1 MSPTFQGRLMK
12 AVFSTLP
19 INDAHPITLEFLSH
33 IEDLIDHPTVLNLHN
48 YSQHLN
54 TSRFQHSLNVA
65 YYAFLF
71 ARRLNI
77 NVSDCVRGA
86 LLHDLFLYNW
96 RTEQMTPG
104 KHVNVHPQEALKNA
118 KMITDVSPIMEDV
131 IVNHMWPLG
140 NSKPQSKE
148 AWIVQASDKLCAVME
163 VTYQMKIKSLQHNLV
178 GVMLGLVLF
187 LR

>member
-1 MSPTFQGRLMK
+1 MK
-12 AVFSTLP
+12 AIFSTLP
-19 INDAHPITLEFLSH
+19 FSDSHPITLEFLSH
-33 IEDLIDHPTVLNLHN
+33 IEDLIDHPTVLDLHN

-54 TSRFQHSLNVA
+54 TSRYQHSLNVA
-65 YYAFLF
+65 YYTFLI
-71 ARRLNI
+71 ARRFNI
-77 NVSDCVRGA
+77 NLTDCVRGA
-86 LLHDLFLYNW
+86 FLHDLFLYDW
-96 RTEQMTPG
+96 RTEQITPG

-118 KMITDVSPIMEDV
+118 KSITSVSSVMEDV

-163 VTYQMKIKSLQHNLV
+163 VTHQITVKSLQHNLV

>member
-1 MSPTFQGRLMK
+1 MK

-19 INDAHPITLEFLSH
+19 INDSHPTTSEFLSH
-33 IEDLIDHPTVLNLHN
+33 IEDLIDHPVVSNLHN

-71 ARRLNI
+71 GRRFNI
-77 NVSDCVRGA
+77 NISDCVRGA
-86 LLHDLFLYNW
+86 FLHDLFLYNW
-96 RTEQMTPG
+96 RTEQVTPG

-118 KMITDVSPIMEDV
+118 KMITRVSPVMEDV

-140 NSKPQSKE
+140 NSKPKSKE

-163 VTYQMKIKSLQHNLV
+163 VTQQLKSKSLHHNLA
-178 GVMLGLVLF
+178 GVMLGLLLF
-187 LR
+187 FR